1 MKLNTVRIL
10 QAFSLFKD
18 KVNLFY
24 LVAFLP
30 LLLILY
36 YDFWIL
42 VVAFYG
48 FLFLLL
54 KSQKLHAVKEAKVF
68 QRIFGLLV
76 IIGSFFIYYALVL
89 IVPSAVF
96 YGTANYI
103 VFLFGLFLVFFDLSA
118 LKEAFTPLFF
128 IAAATSSYFVAEL
141 LKPFFSPFL
150 SDIAY
155 LIANIL
161 RVLGINASVY
171 HASSIPILR
180 FISLSGN
187 FVATSFIYECI
198 GVFSVLVFSIIL
210 VIVLFEDPSG
220 LRVRLLA
227 SVIGVLGTFALNII
241 RVTIIF
247 LTDYFYGAEA
257 GATVHY
263 VIGYGLFS
271 AWIVFFLYIYSKRQS
286 VYRRM
291 QSLWRKSDLRDV

>member
-1 MKLNTVRIL
+1 
-10 QAFSLFKD
+10 
-18 KVNLFY
+18 
-24 LVAFLP
+24 
-30 LLLILY
+30 
-36 YDFWIL
+36 
-42 VVAFYG
+42 
-48 FLFLLL
+48 
-54 KSQKLHAVKEAKVF
+54 
-68 QRIFGLLV
+68 
-76 IIGSFFIYYALVL
+76 
-89 IVPSAVF
+89 
-96 YGTANYI
+96 
-103 VFLFGLFLVFFDLSA
+103 
-118 LKEAFTPLFF
+118 
-128 IAAATSSYFVAEL
+128 
-141 LKPFFSPFL
+141 
-150 SDIAY
+150 
-155 LIANIL
+155 
-161 RVLGINASVY
+161 VLGINASVY